1 MISVIVPVYNV
12 SSYLHDCIQSILDST
27 FKDLEIILVDD
38 GSTDDCGQI
47 CDNFALV
54 DARCK
59 AFHTQNGGLSAAR
72 NFGLEQATGE
82 YIAFV
87 DGDDFIHPLMYEF
100 LYRALAENPSANFS
114 FCLFSSFH
122 DGDTLTQQHFQYSDV
137 SKQEI
142 SMAQMVS
149 RMFGTWKDNGVFYIV
164 AWNKL
169 YRRNLIQ
176 PIKFAECPI
185 SEDLIFNTEVSLRM
199 NLAIL
204 VNAPLY
210 YYVQRTGS
218 IIHQGI
224 TKKYIDQIDVYDRCY
239 KILKPERSE
248 LSNVCLQ
255 KCIKTILNILCE
267 SRNTEL
273 YGYAKERSKAY
284 LSSYRRDLL
293 ISSFPLFKKMSL
305 IIISFFPNL
314 YQKIAIK
321 IASLSPCR

>member
-27 FKDLEIILVDD
+27 FRDLEIILVDD

-47 CDNFALV
+47 CDKFALI

-59 AFHTQNGGLSAAR
+59 TFHTQNGGLSAAR

-87 DGDDFIHPLMYEF
+87 DGDDFIHPQMYEL
-100 LYRALAENPSANFS
+100 LYSAIDENPSANFS
-114 FCLFSSFH
+114 FCLFSTFH
-122 DGDTLTQQHFQYSDV
+122 DGDTLTQQHLHYSDV

-142 SMAQMVS
+142 SKYQMVT
-149 RMFGTWKDNGVFYIV
+149 RMFGTWKDNGVYYIV

-199 NLAIL
+199 NQAIL

-210 YYVQRTGS
+210 YYVQRSGS

-239 KILKPERSE
+239 QLLKPERSE
-248 LSNVCLQ
+248 LSIVCLQ
-255 KCIKTILNILCE
+255 KCIKTVLNILCE
-267 SRNTEL
+267 TRNSEL
-273 YGYAKERSKAY
+273 YTYAKERSKFY
-284 LSSYRRDLL
+284 LSTYRKDLYNSNL
-293 ISSFPLFKKMSL
+293 PFIKKMSL
-305 IIISFFPNL
+305 IIISYFPHL
-314 YQKIAIK
+314 YQRMAIK
-321 IASLSPCR
+321 IASLIPR